1 MLDQRTPTPS
11 AYRATLTVDVGAVI
25 RQAAL
30 AEIRRPGRPRIRFEF
45 NAIPDELE
53 QLLADLAGRDNPD
66 FEWAEV
72 TMGEE
77 P

>member
-1 MLDQRTPTPS
+1 MALE
-11 AYRATLTVDVGAVI
+11 AI
-25 RQAAL
+25 KQAAI
-30 AEIRRPGRPRIRFEF
+30 AEIRRPGRQRIRFEF
-45 NAIPDELE
+45 NAIPDELD

-66 FEWAEV
+66 FAWAEV

>member
-1 MLDQRTPTPS
+1 M
-11 AYRATLTVDVGAVI
+11 DVGAVI
-25 RQAAL
+25 LPAAI
-30 AEIRRPGRPRIRFEF
+30 AELKRPGRQRIRFEF
-45 NAIPDELE
+45 NAIPDDLD

-66 FEWAEV
+66 FAWAEV

>member
-11 AYRATLTVDVGAVI
+11 AYWATLTMDVEAVI
-25 RQAAL
+25 LPAAI
-30 AEIRRPGRPRIRFEF
+30 AELKRPGRQRIRFEF

-53 QLLADLAGRDNPD
+53 QLLADLAGRGNPD
-66 FEWAEV
+66 VAWAEV
-72 TMGEE
+72 PMGEE